1 MSSID
6 AEIRLEKLVKTL
18 RDLHGV
24 EINFKATTKSLME
37 SHANFSAL
45 KKQIVANA
53 GSNNLVYSPDY
64 TKAVLI
70 CEAIGIFLREISPT
84 RKRRKPIKESVEK
97 TKTDKPKVATRKVE
111 KMTNETNNLSKLL
124 EDNLESA
131 RLIFAASDV
140 TDRLQQM
147 AEQIAKMSVN
157 DIMPIVDD
165 MKGVF
170 GPEKTTTFE
179 TAANEALDGALNAVK
194 QAKDKLGDEILR
206 LEGKDVPENDMAG
219 MAGEPDLGGEE
230 DMLGGEEELDLG
242 GEEPVIEPEAGEEEM
257 EMDDLFG
264 GAEAAAGDE
273 AEPLGRAKKESVETN
288 KKVIEAKK
296 AGKDYDG
303 DGKIESSEDEWKGSK
318 DKAIKKAKKKTAE
331 STKAKKALL
340 AKMENLSGRLKEAK
354 AVRS

>member
-1 MSSID
+1 MFNKD
-6 AEIRLEKLVKTL
+6 AEIRLEKLVRTL
-18 RDLHGV
+18 RSLHGV

-45 KKQIVANA
+45 KEQIVTNA
-53 GSNNLVYSPDY
+53 GNNNLVYSPDY

-70 CEAIGIFLREISPT
+70 CEAIGIFLREIAPT
-84 RKRRKPIKESVEK
+84 RKRRKSIKESVK

-111 KMTNETNNLSKLL
+111 EMTNETNNLSKLL

-170 GPEKTTTFE
+170 GPERANTFE

-219 MAGEPDLGGEE
+219 EMDLGGEE
-230 DMLGGEEELDLG
+230 EMAGEDELDLG
-242 GEEPVIEPEAGEEEM
+242 GEEAVVEPEVEGEEM
-257 EMDDLFG
+257 AMDDLFG

-296 AGKDYDG
+296 ALL
-303 DGKIESSEDEWKGSK
+303 
-318 DKAIKKAKKKTAE
+318 
-331 STKAKKALL
+331 TK
-340 AKMENLSGRLKEAK
+340 MNNLSSKLKEAK